1 MEKREQYTPEE
12 REKRITDVTL
22 TGSATN
28 LFLTAFKIFAGIVG
42 RSSAMIA
49 DGIHSASDLLSDIV
63 VIVFVRIS
71 SRKEDKGHDF
81 GHGKFET
88 LATLIVSLMLF
99 TAGFGIMT
107 GGIKSIIS
115 IFKGN
120 SVASPSYL
128 ALAAAII
135 SIVSKEVLY
144 RYTKKAGDEMNS
156 PVVVANAWHH
166 RSDALSSIGSLAGI
180 GTAMLFGNKWSV
192 ADPIASCLISI
203 MIFWV
208 AIKMSIPA
216 INDLLEC
223 SLPDETEND
232 IVRIAS
238 EVPGVR
244 NIHSL
249 KTRRNGPAIIMEA
262 HIVVDPGM
270 TVMKAHDIATDV
282 ENAIM
287 EKYGRDTHISIH
299 IEPDENSE

>member
-156 PVVVANAWHH
+156 
-166 RSDALSSIGSLAGI
+166 
-180 GTAMLFGNKWSV
+180 
-192 ADPIASCLISI
+192 
-203 MIFWV
+203 
-208 AIKMSIPA
+208 
-216 INDLLEC
+216 
-223 SLPDETEND
+223 
-232 IVRIAS
+232 
-238 EVPGVR
+238 
-244 NIHSL
+244 
-249 KTRRNGPAIIMEA
+249 
-262 HIVVDPGM
+262 
-270 TVMKAHDIATDV
+270 
-282 ENAIM
+282 
-287 EKYGRDTHISIH
+287 
-299 IEPDENSE
+299 